1 MNRLERRGRE
11 KNKEVVG
18 GGKEGRR
25 NGRKQQKEK
34 ERKWGWGG
42 GERE

>member
-11 KNKEVVG
+11 KYKEAIG

-25 NGRKQQKEK
+25 NSRKQAKEN
-34 ERKWGWGG
+34 ERL
-42 GERE
+42 GE